1 MRFQFLIVTF
11 LLIFVSSCKKDEE
24 PREKRYLDYI
34 VIEEAK
40 LEAWDILSGPD
51 MTLFYRDRVDSLSQ
65 TGGSEVYNDVQDI
78 LLPLT
83 FENINF
89 ELTNYMDF
97 QVLDIDEFAPDQ
109 IMYQLQF
116 DPYEFSKLGNPM
128 VLSDSEWTIKI
139 YWKK

>member
-1 MRFQFLIVTF
+1 MRFQT
-11 LLIFVSSCKKDEE
+11 LIFIVLINLIPSCKKDEE

-65 TGGSEVYNDVQDI
+65 TGGSELHEDVQDI
-78 LLPLT
+78 SLPLT
-83 FENINF
+83 FEEVDF

-128 VLSDSEWTIKI
+128 VLSDADWTIKI
-139 YWKK
+139 YWKR